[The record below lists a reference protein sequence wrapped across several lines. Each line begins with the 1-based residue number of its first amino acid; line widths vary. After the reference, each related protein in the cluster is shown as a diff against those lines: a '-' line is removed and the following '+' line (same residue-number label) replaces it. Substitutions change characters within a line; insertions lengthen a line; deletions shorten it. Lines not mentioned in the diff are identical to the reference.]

1 MDLNKENMKKIMLLI
16 VFTVLVLVGLLNF
29 SSVVGAIVF
38 LFRIIYPFALGGA
51 IAFVINIPM
60 SFVQRKIFGRERLKR
75 GRLGKVMQKLARP
88 LSLVI
93 ALILILAVIGLVVG
107 VVMPQ
112 LGTTIYRLSIDIRN
126 FVPTIQTWAMKTFN
140 DYPQI
145 MEWLNTL
152 EIDWEGLM
160 QNAVEFLRT
169 GATNLLDSTVSIAS
183 AVVSAA
189 ANFVIAFVFAMYI
202 VLQKERLSVQVRK
215 IMYAFLPKAGAD
227 WINRV
232 ASLTY
237 TTFSHFFTGQCLEA
251 VILGTMFFVA
261 MTIFRFPYALLVG
274 ILVAFTAL
282 IPIFGAF
289 IGCIVG
295 AFLILM
301 ENPMQAVLF
310 IVMFLILQQIEGN
323 LIYPHVVGSS
333 VGLPSIWVLV
343 AVTVGGSLMGI
354 VGMLV
359 FIPLMSVC
367 YTLFR
372 QWVYDRLQKR
382 NLTNIFFK
390 GEMKNE
396 TVQRDGEKQAGEDG
410 Q

>member
-1 MDLNKENMKKIMLLI
+1 MSI
-16 VFTVLVLVGLLNF
+16 VSG
-29 SSVVGAIVF
+29 
-38 LFRIIYPFALGGA
+38 
-51 IAFVINIPM
+51 
-60 SFVQRKIFGRERLKR
+60 
-75 GRLGKVMQKLARP
+75 
-88 LSLVI
+88 
-93 ALILILAVIGLVVG
+93 
-107 VVMPQ
+107 
-112 LGTTIYRLSIDIRN
+112 
-126 FVPTIQTWAMKTFN
+126 
-140 DYPQI
+140 
-145 MEWLNTL
+145 
-152 EIDWEGLM
+152 
-160 QNAVEFLRT
+160 
-169 GATNLLDSTVSIAS
+169 
-183 AVVSAA
+183 VVSAA
-189 ANFVIAFVFAMYI
+189 TNFVIAFVFAMYI

-215 IMYAFLPKAGAD
+215 IMYAFLPRKGAD

-232 ASLTY
+232 ASLAY

-289 IGCIVG
+289 IGCVVG

-310 IVMFLILQQIEGN
+310 VVMFLILQQIEGN
-323 LIYPHVVGSS
+323 LIYPHVVGNS

-372 QWVYDRLQKR
+372 QWVYDRLKKR
-382 NLTNIFFK
+382 ELIIIFK
-390 GEMKNE
+390 GEKKNE
-396 TVQRDGEKQAGEDG
+396 TVQRDGEKQAEQMASDYRSFLDAGKTERECAANICAIARAHGFRDLEEILEKGESLKAGDKIYAVNMKKAVLLMQIG
-410 Q
+410 QESLEKGMNLIGSHIDSPDWISSRIPFMRTAVWPIWIPIITAVSKNISGWPLPWRCTAPWSAPTAPCWSFPSGKRTRIRWWVSPTC

>member
-1 MDLNKENMKKIMLLI
+1 MDLSKDNMKKIMILI

-29 SSVVGAIVF
+29 GAVVGAIVF
-38 LFRIIYPFALGGA
+38 LFGIIYPFALGGA

-60 SFVQRKIFGRERLKR
+60 KFVEEKIFRRRRLQQGRP
-75 GRLGKVMQKLARP
+75 GKVLKKLSRP

-93 ALILILAVIGLVVG
+93 ALILIVAVIAIVVG

-112 LGTTIYRLSIDIRN
+112 LGNTIYRLSLDIRS
-126 FVPTIQTWAMKTFN
+126 FVPELQRWGMKTFN

-145 MEWLNTL
+145 IDWLNTL

-160 QNAVEFLRT
+160 QNAVTFLRN
-169 GATNLLDSTVSIAS
+169 GATDLVGSTVSIAS

-189 ANFVIAFVFAMYI
+189 TNFVIAFVFAMYI

-215 IMYAFLPKAGAD
+215 ILYAFLPKKGAD
-227 WINRV
+227 WIDQV
-232 ASLTY
+232 ASLAY

-251 VILGTMFFVA
+251 VILGSMFFIA

-289 IGCIVG
+289 IGCVVG

-310 IVMFLILQQIEGN
+310 VIMFLILQQIEGN

-354 VGMLV
+354 VGMLI

-372 QWVYDRLQKR
+372 QWVYDRLKKR
-382 NLTNIFFK
+382 NLITLFK
-390 GEMKNE
+390 GEKKDE
-396 TVQRDGEKQAGEDG
+396 TVQRDGEKTAGADG
-410 Q
+410 K

>member
-1 MDLNKENMKKIMLLI
+1 MDLSKENMKKFMLLI
-16 VFTVLVLVGLLNF
+16 VFTLLILVGLQNF
-29 SSVVGAIVF
+29 GTVIGAIVF

-51 IAFVINIPM
+51 IAFIINIPM
-60 SFVQRKIFGRERLKR
+60 KFVERNVFGRRKLR
-75 GRLGKVMQKLARP
+75 QGRSGRLVKKLSRP

-93 ALILILAVIGLVVG
+93 ALILILAVIAIVFG
-107 VVMPQ
+107 VVVPQ
-112 LGTTIYRLSIDIRN
+112 LGATIYRLSVDIRN
-126 FVPTIQTWAMKTFN
+126 FVPSIQQWGMQTFN

-145 MEWLNTL
+145 MDWLNTL

-160 QNAVEFLRT
+160 QNAVTFLRN
-169 GATNLLDSTVSIAS
+169 GATNLLGSTVNIVSG
-183 AVVSAA
+183 VVSAA
-189 ANFVIAFVFAMYI
+189 TNFVIAFVFAMYI

-215 IMYAFLPKAGAD
+215 IMYAFLPKKGAD
-227 WINRV
+227 WINKV
-232 ASLTY
+232 ASLAY

-251 VILGTMFFVA
+251 VILGTMFFIA

-289 IGCIVG
+289 IGCVVG

-310 IVMFLILQQIEGN
+310 VVMFLILQQIEGN

-372 QWVYDRLQKR
+372 QWVYDRLKKR
-382 NLTNIFFK
+382 ELIIIFK
-390 GEMKNE
+390 GEKKNE
-396 TVQRDGEKQAGEDG
+396 TVQRDGEKQAGADG
-410 Q
+410 K

>member
-1 MDLNKENMKKIMLLI
+1 MDLSKENMKKIMMLI

-29 SSVVGAIVF
+29 GAVLGAIVF

-51 IAFVINIPM
+51 IAFIINIPM
-60 SFVQRKIFGRERLKR
+60 KFVEEKIFRCRQLQQ
-75 GRLGKVMQKLARP
+75 GRLGKVAKKMSRP

-93 ALILILAVIGLVVG
+93 ALILIVTVIAIVFG

-112 LGTTIYRLSIDIRN
+112 LGTTIYRLSVDIRS
-126 FVPTIQTWAMKTFN
+126 FVPELQRWAMKTFN

-145 MEWLNTL
+145 IDWLNTL

-160 QNAVEFLRT
+160 QNAVTFLRN
-169 GATNLLDSTVSIAS
+169 GATDLLGSTVSIAS

-189 ANFVIAFVFAMYI
+189 TNFVIAFVFSMYI

-215 IMYAFLPKAGAD
+215 IMYAFLPKKGAD
-227 WINRV
+227 WIDQV
-232 ASLTY
+232 ASLAY

-251 VILGTMFFVA
+251 VILGSMFFIA
-261 MTIFRFPYALLVG
+261 MTIFKFPYALLVG

-289 IGCIVG
+289 IGCVVG

-310 IVMFLILQQIEGN
+310 VVMFLILQQIEGN

-354 VGMLV
+354 VGMLI

-372 QWVYDRLQKR
+372 QWVYDRLKKR
-382 NLTNIFFK
+382 ELITLFK
-390 GEMKNE
+390 GEKKDE
-396 TVQRDGEKQAGEDG
+396 TVQRDREKQAGTDG
-410 Q
+410 K